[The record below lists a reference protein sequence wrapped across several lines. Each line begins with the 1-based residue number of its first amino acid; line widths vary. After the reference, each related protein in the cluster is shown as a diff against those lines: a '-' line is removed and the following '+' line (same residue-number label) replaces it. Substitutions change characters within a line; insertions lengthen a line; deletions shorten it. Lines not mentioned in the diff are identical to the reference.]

1 MKNQMHRFGGFK
13 RNPTPLNSDV
23 CAIRHRGYT
32 DASRGLP
39 YPADYDRKMAPVE
52 QLAYERGRHQWAIAS
67 AETGGKAPA
76 WRRNEKLPTA
86 LVRAGHALRDSVLA
100 QTSIRYGLY
109 AAKREA

>member
-1 MKNQMHRFGGFK
+1 MKNQATRLGFETNK
-13 RNPTPLNSDV
+13 TPMNSDV

-39 YPADYDRKMAPVE
+39 YPADYDRKMFPAE

-76 WRRNEKLPTA
+76 WRRNERFHTA
-86 LVRAGHALRDSVLA
+86 LARAGCALRDSVLA
-100 QTSIRYGLY
+100 QTSIRTGLY
-109 AAKREA
+109 AARREA